1 MKTNIKEAAR
11 TPACI
16 SAGDE
21 FPEPHMEQYTV
32 HFPPAPASW
41 TDGQQWKTVEQ
52 PMTTLIDFN
61 KLEGLMH
68 IEPPKFDT
76 ERDRLEVQIMER
88 LANIIKTPPV
98 EHAIEERVI
107 PLPWYLTADEWL
119 QRRMPWN
126 GLTLA
131 AAIVLA
137 IAVGVLLGHAWGRLG

>member
-21 FPEPHMEQYTV
+21 FPEPHMEERQ
-32 HFPPAPASW
+32 AS
-41 TDGQQWKTVEQ
+41 
-52 PMTTLIDFN
+52 
-61 KLEGLMH
+61 
-68 IEPPKFDT
+68 
-76 ERDRLEVQIMER
+76 
-88 LANIIKTPPV
+88 
-98 EHAIEERVI
+98 
-107 PLPWYLTADEWL
+107 LPWYLTADEWL